1 MKNRCLSIS
10 LLWSLSVLAGC
21 AHQPWSYPKAE
32 RLPLVEDYHG
42 TKVPAPYRW
51 LEADD
56 SPETLAWTKAQNALT
71 HSFLDST
78 GLTQGLAE
86 RLTTLWNFPK
96 YSAPARKGSAYFF
109 SKNDGLQNQS
119 VLYVQDSLADEPRV
133 LLDPNT
139 LSADGT
145 TALSGGAIS
154 PDGKLLAYGLS
165 VHGSDGQEF
174 HIRKVSV
181 GADYPEVIKWC
192 KFSGIAWT
200 RDSDGFYYNRF
211 PEPGSVP
218 DADLNNFNRVYFHK
232 LGTGQESDPLVFE
245 RPDAKELGFHPSTSD
260 DGRYLVLTVYHGTDP
275 RNGLY
280 VMPLDDRGQPAAERF
295 QRIAEPGQ
303 AMYNFIESDGNIL
316 FVHTDRNAPRGR
328 IVAIDTEAPVEKYW
342 REILAQHDS
351 RVISSALLTGG
362 RLVVNTMTDAAN
374 TLFTYALDGSDERRV
389 EVPGIG
395 SISDLSGD
403 ARRSELFLSFISF
416 LQPPTI
422 YRYDV
427 KTEELS
433 VFRAPAVPFDAG
445 NYETRQVFFASKDGT
460 RVPMF
465 LTMRKGM
472 ELNGDNPVLLY
483 GYGGFNINLTPY
495 FSTSR
500 LVFLEA
506 GGIYALVN
514 LRGGAEYGE
523 EWHQA
528 GMLGNKQNV
537 FDDFIGA
544 AEHLI
549 ASGYTRPQ
557 RIGILGGSNGG
568 LLVSACMLQRPD
580 LFGAVVAAVPVT
592 DMLRYHKFTVGR
604 YWVPEY
610 GNAEENP
617 NHFAFL
623 YKYSPLHN
631 VVEGKDYPPTLVTT
645 ADTDDRVVPGHSR
658 KFVATLQ
665 ALAGKKNPYFIRVE
679 TKAGHGA
686 GKPTSKRI
694 EEAADMYAFL
704 FHFLGMTGD
713 QPTNQ

>member
-1 MKNRCLSIS
+1 MKNRI
-10 LLWSLSVLAGC
+10 LLACFLGTLALWVGC
-21 AHQPWSYPKAE
+21 AHQGWSYPEAR

-42 TKVPAPYRW
+42 TSVPAPYRW
-51 LEADD
+51 LEEDH
-56 SPETLAWTKAQNALT
+56 SPETMAWTEAENALT
-71 HSFLDST
+71 RGVLDST
-78 GLTQGLAE
+78 GLTDRLRE

-96 YSAPARKGSAYFF
+96 YSAPSRKGTATFF

-119 VLYVQDSLADEPRV
+119 VLYVQETPSQEPRV
-133 LLDPNT
+133 LLDPNS
-139 LSADGT
+139 LSEDGT
-145 TALSGGAIS
+145 TALSGGAVS
-154 PDGKLLAYGLS
+154 PDGKRLAYGLS

-174 HIRKVSV
+174 HIREVSD
-181 GADYPEVIKWC
+181 GTDYPEVIKWC

-200 RDSDGFYYNRF
+200 KDSDGFYYNRF

-218 DADLNNFNRVYFHK
+218 DEDLNNFNRVYFHT
-232 LGTGQESDPLVFE
+232 LGTSQEEDILVFE
-245 RPDAKELGFHPSTSD
+245 RPDAKELGFHPRTSD
-260 DGRYLVLTVYHGTDP
+260 DGQYLVLTVYHGTDP

-280 VMPLDDRGQPAAERF
+280 VMPLDDRGRPASDGFLRVV
-295 QRIAEPGQ
+295 EPGQ
-303 AMYNFIESDGNIL
+303 AMYEFIESDGPML
-316 FVHTDRNAPRGR
+316 FVQTDRNAPRGR

-342 REILAQHDS
+342 REVLPEHES
-351 RVISSALLTGG
+351 RVISQVLMAGH

-374 TLFTYALDGSDERRV
+374 ALFTYSLDGQDERPV
-389 EVPGIG
+389 AVAGIG
-395 SISDLSGD
+395 SISELSGN
-403 ARRSELFLSFISF
+403 AQRTEVFFSFTSF

-427 KTEELS
+427 ATEELS
-433 VFRAPAVPFDAG
+433 VFQAPVLPFASAE
-445 NYETRQVFFASKDGT
+445 YETKQLFFASKDAT

-465 LTMRKGM
+465 LTMKKGT
-472 ELNGDNPVLLY
+472 ELTGDNPVLLY

-506 GGIYALVN
+506 GGVYALVN

-523 EWHQA
+523 DWHQA

-617 NHFAFL
+617 DHFAFL

-631 VVEGKDYPPTLVTT
+631 VVAGRDYPPTLVTT

-665 ALAGKKNPYFIRVE
+665 ALAGRKNPYLIRIE

-694 EEAADMYAFL
+694 DEAADMTAFL
-704 FHFLGMTGD
+704 FHFLGMTFESASA
-713 QPTNQ
+713 Q